1 VKTAV
6 NLLFLISLMAA
17 SAAAQISQGTFK
29 HIIIVVQ
36 ENRTPD
42 NLFGSSPP
50 SGATCE
56 SGDPFESGVDI
67 DNGAPNKKQG
77 QLNPTCNVS
86 TPLANMCNPA
96 HNHIDFV
103 NECDLTGGACLM
115 DGACSNASSNC
126 SGTCPQYAYVPQ
138 SDVQQYFQI
147 AETYG
152 FANYMF
158 QTNEGPSFPAHQFL
172 FAGTSA
178 PVIYN
183 DPNDPCSGL
192 RLPPCWTWFVA
203 DNPEP
208 GVNAG
213 DNTGCTA
220 PKNQYLQTIDP
231 AGTEQQS
238 GYCTNN
244 VGNPWCSVPCYERAA
259 PNQQGQ
265 YTYGSLADV
274 LQYNSISWRY
284 YTPTLYTTGDTETI
298 ENGLWVAPI
307 SIRHFCQPG
316 TYNNVYECTG
326 LLNNGQY
333 AANMRYETTAHPYP
347 LVDDIS
353 NCSLAAVSWAI
364 PDKRWSDH
372 GGEDDGSGPFYVA
385 NIIDALGN
393 NSSCADMING
403 NPVPY
408 WQDTAIFIVWDD
420 FGGWVDHVSPT
431 PYPGVNRTGTTW
443 GSGYTYG
450 LRVPLL
456 VVSAYTG
463 ILQNGTYSP
472 YISGACGVTGQP
484 SCPNNVAPYVHD
496 FGSIL
501 AFIEWN
507 FLGRNAIGTIDP
519 PYPFADFY
527 APEWQ
532 QGSGTVPLLDFFTLT
547 SPRQFVQ
554 IDVPSQ
560 YDVNYFQNYFTNNPS
575 QTPDGPDADDD

>member
-1 VKTAV
+1 MKTAV
-6 NLLFLISLMAA
+6 SLVFLISLMAGF
-17 SAAAQISQGTFK
+17 AAAQIPQGTFK

-50 SGATCE
+50 SGARCE
-56 SGDPFESGVDI
+56 SGVPFESGVDI
-67 DNGAPNKKQG
+67 DNGAPNKIQG
-77 QLNPTCNVS
+77 QMNPTCNVS
-86 TPLANMCNPA
+86 TPLASTCNPS
-96 HNHIDFV
+96 HEHVDFV

-115 DGACSNASSNC
+115 DGVCSNMSQGC

-183 DPNDPCSGL
+183 DANDPCSGL

-203 DNPEP
+203 DNPE
-208 GVNAG
+208 GFTNAE
-213 DNTGCTA
+213 DDTGCTA
-220 PKNQYLQTIDP
+220 PSDEFLRTIDP
-231 AGTEQQS
+231 GATEQQS
-238 GYCTNN
+238 SYCTNN
-244 VGNPWCSVPCYERAA
+244 VGNPWCSIPCYERAA

-265 YTYGSLADV
+265 YTYGSLADL
-274 LQYNSISWRY
+274 LQYNNIGWRY

-298 ENGLWVAPI
+298 KNGLWVAPI
-307 SIRHFCQPG
+307 AIKHFCQAG

-333 AANMRYETTAHPYP
+333 AANMRYETTAHPFP
-347 LVDDIS
+347 LVDDINS
-353 NCSLAAVSWAI
+353 CSLANVSWAI

-372 GGEDDGSGPFYVA
+372 GSEDDGSGPFYVA
-385 NIIDALGN
+385 NIVNTLGDSTCTDTGN
-393 NSSCADMING
+393 GSS
-403 NPVPY
+403 VPY

-431 PYPGVNRTGTTW
+431 PYPGVNRTGSTW

-472 YISGACGVTGQP
+472 YISGACGTSGQP
-484 SCPNNVAPYVHD
+484 TCPNNVAPYVHD

-507 FLGRNAIGTIDP
+507 FLGATGIGKIGQG
-519 PYPFADFY
+519 YQFADNY
-527 APEWQ
+527 APELRANPP
-532 QGSGTVPLLDFFTLT
+532 TVPLLDFFQLA
-547 SPRQFVQ
+547 SPRPFVD
-554 IDVPSQ
+554 IVIPPG

-575 QTPDGPDADDD
+575 QTPDGPDADD